1 MSSLNDPANGEES
14 SCPKVIL
21 LDIEGTTTS
30 ISFVKDA
37 LFPFARKELE
47 TFLVKNWDDPIV
59 QSIIDIIQ
67 KQSEEDAAK
76 GLLENAI
83 PSGLNKDLVLPEIF
97 KNLYWQMDNDRKTTG
112 LKALQ
117 GKIWKKGFEEGLLKG
132 QVYEDVPPAFQRWKN
147 SGKEIYIY
155 SSGSVEAQILLFKY
169 SEAGDLTKHLSGY
182 FDTTTGPKIE
192 ANSYKII
199 SEKIGVPPN
208 TILFCTDVSK
218 EAYAAKEAGLQ
229 VVVSIRPGNVA
240 LSEQEL
246 KDFPNVTNFTTL
258 SD

>member
-1 MSSLNDPANGEES
+1 MPSQDLKNGAETC
-14 SCPKVIL
+14 CPKVIL

-30 ISFVKDA
+30 ISFVKDV
-37 LFPFARKELE
+37 LFPFARKEME
-47 TFLVKNWDDPIV
+47 TFLAKNWNDPLV
-59 QSIIDIIQ
+59 QSTIEMIQ
-67 KQSEEDAAK
+67 KQSEDDTK
-76 GLLENAI
+76 QGLLENAI
-83 PSGLNKDLVLPEIF
+83 PSGLNQDLVLPELL

-117 GKIWKKGFEEGLLKG
+117 GKIWKSGFEEGLLKG
-132 QVYEDVPPAFQRWKN
+132 QIYEDVPPAFQRWKN
-147 SGKEIYIY
+147 SGKDIYIY

-229 VVVSIRPGNVA
+229 VVVSIRPGNA
-240 LSEQEL
+240 PLSEQEL

-258 SD
+258 SN

>member
-1 MSSLNDPANGEES
+1 MAPNTPRNGTEA

-30 ISFVKDA
+30 ISFVKDV

-47 TFLVKNWDDPIV
+47 TFLSKNWDDPSV
-59 QSIIDIIQ
+59 QSTIDIIQ
-67 KQSEEDAAK
+67 KQSEDDTK
-76 GLLENAI
+76 QGLLESEI
-83 PSGLNKDLVLPEIF
+83 PSGLNKDVVLPELL

-117 GKIWKKGFEEGLLKG
+117 GKIWKSGFEEGLLKG
-132 QVYEDVPPAFQRWKN
+132 QVYEDVPPAFQRWKE
-147 SGKEIYIY
+147 SGKDIYIY

-169 SEAGDLTKHLSGY
+169 SEVGDLTKHLSGY

-192 ANSYKII
+192 ASSYKII

-208 TILFCTDVSK
+208 TIMFCTDVSK

-229 VVVSIRPGNVA
+229 VVVSIRPGNA
-240 LSEQEL
+240 PLTEQEL
-246 KDFPNVTNFTTL
+246 TDFPNVTNFNSL
-258 SD
+258 